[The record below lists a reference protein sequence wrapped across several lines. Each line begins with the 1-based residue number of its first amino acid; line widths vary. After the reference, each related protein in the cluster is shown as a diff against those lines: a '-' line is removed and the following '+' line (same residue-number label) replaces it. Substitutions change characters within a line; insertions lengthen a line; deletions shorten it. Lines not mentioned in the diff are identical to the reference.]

1 MPQRSIAGDGVIA
14 RLRHLPPAGRFKT
27 MSNLLS
33 RLRPSLSAIRF
44 RPRLLDLL
52 HEGYTRRAATDDVL
66 SGITVGLIALPL
78 ALALGVASLPAGV
91 ATPFPAPAIG
101 IFTAII
107 GGFIVACLG
116 GSRVQISGPT
126 AAFVAVILLIVEKH
140 GFDGLLLA
148 TLMSGVILILM
159 GSFGLGTLIKFI
171 PYPVTSGFTTGIAV
185 TLIAGQAASF
195 LGIGGAAPREFFE
208 KMHWLLE
215 RLPGVNIPTVLLA
228 VGAFLLIHF
237 WPKLRGILPA
247 DRIPGA
253 IVAMVL
259 AAGLVGWLGWDR
271 VFGIATVGSQFGPEA
286 IPHSLP
292 PLVWP
297 EITLERIRD
306 LIGPATTIALLGA
319 IESLLSAVVAD
330 GLINDR
336 HDSNTELIAQGI
348 ANLACPLFCG
358 LPVTGA
364 IARTSANVKAGGRT
378 PVSGMVHAVTL
389 LLIVL
394 VLAPFAQFVPMAAI
408 AAVLMI
414 VAFRMG
420 EWHELMRLRK
430 MPRSDALVLLTTFSL
445 TVIFD
450 LVIAVEVGM
459 VLAAV
464 LFIKRMA
471 ETTEIS
477 AITTRDEL
485 ETPEQ
490 VMHGKDVPDGV
501 VVFRIFG
508 PFFFGAAEKMED
520 ALQRVGGLPKVLI
533 LRMQLVPAMDAT
545 ALNALESIVERMQAA
560 GGTVILSGP
569 HRQPLDMMMKAGFV
583 QTLGRANIRAHFDD
597 ALVRAREILGLPPA
611 AETPA
616 QT

>member
-1 MPQRSIAGDGVIA
+1 
-14 RLRHLPPAGRFKT
+14 
-27 MSNLLS
+27 
-33 RLRPSLSAIRF
+33 
-44 RPRLLDLL
+44 
-52 HEGYTRRAATDDVL
+52 
-66 SGITVGLIALPL
+66 
-78 ALALGVASLPAGV
+78 
-91 ATPFPAPAIG
+91 
-101 IFTAII
+101 
-107 GGFIVACLG
+107 
-116 GSRVQISGPT
+116 
-126 AAFVAVILLIVEKH
+126 
-140 GFDGLLLA
+140 
-148 TLMSGVILILM
+148 M
-159 GSFGLGTLIKFI
+159 GAFGLGNLIKFI

-195 LGIGGAAPREFFE
+195 TGIEGAAPREFVE
-208 KMHWLLE
+208 KIPWLL
-215 RLPGVNIPTVLLA
+215 RHLPALNVPTLLLA
-228 VGAFLLIHF
+228 VGAFALIHF
-237 WPKLRGILPA
+237 WPRLRVILPA

-259 AAGLVGWLGWDR
+259 TATLIGWLGWDR
-271 VFGIATVGSQFGPEA
+271 SLGIATVGSQFGPDA

-297 EITLERIRD
+297 EISLARIRD

-336 HDSNTELIAQGI
+336 HDSNTELIAQGV
-348 ANLACPLFCG
+348 ANIACPFFCG

-364 IARTSANVKAGGRT
+364 IARTSANVKSGGRT
-378 PVSGMVHAVTL
+378 PVSGLVHAVTL
-389 LLIVL
+389 LFIVL
-394 VLAPFAQFVPMAAI
+394 AFSSFAQYVPMGAI

-420 EWHELMRLRK
+420 EWHELARLGK

-450 LVIAVEVGM
+450 LVIAVEIGM
-459 VLAAV
+459 MLAAV

-477 AITTRDEL
+477 TVTTSDEL
-485 ETPEQ
+485 ETAEQ
-490 VMHGKDVPDGV
+490 IAHGKDIPDGV

-520 ALQRVGGLPKVLI
+520 ALQRIGGLPQVLI

-560 GGTVILSGP
+560 KGTVILSGP
-569 HRQPLDMMMKAGFV
+569 HRQPLDMMMKAGFI
-583 QTLGRANIRAHFDD
+583 QRLGRRNIQAHFDD
-597 ALVRAREILGLPPA
+597 ALVRAREILAGNGPVREESTA
-611 AETPA
+611 
-616 QT
+616 